1 MLTTYLDSR
10 CLMILCLVLLHII
23 LLSIPMMIGIYTM
36 VTYFDITHN
45 TAIAISVTVIAVII
59 QYAFINITSS
69 VRLYD
74 NMTKRVRITG

>member
-1 MLTTYLDSR
+1 
-10 CLMILCLVLLHII
+10 
-23 LLSIPMMIGIYTM
+23 MMIGIYTM